1 MTQLATTYRWLAI
14 TALLAV
20 PLALAA
26 ADAPKA
32 KEAPKLTD
40 AQLIKSALS
49 AAPAGLA
56 KGATVIAMDEK
67 GGMRTLRKGD
77 NGFTCMPDNPATPG
91 PDPMCMDKASFDW
104 VHAMM
109 SKAPP
114 AAGRVGLM
122 YMLAGGT
129 DASNTDPY
137 SQKPSKADHWISTGP
152 HVMIAGADAAFY
164 DQFPKSADPDTSKPY
179 VMWAGTPYQHLM
191 VPVK

>member
-1 MTQLATTYRWLAI
+1 MSADFRKAAWFCLI
-14 TALLAV
+14 ALLAI
-20 PLALAA
+20 PLVAAA
-26 ADAPKA
+26 ADAPKMTD
-32 KEAPKLTD
+32 KE
-40 AQLIKSALS
+40 LIKSALS
-49 AAPAGLA
+49 AAPAGVA
-56 KGATVIAMDEK
+56 KHAGVIAMDAK
-67 GGMRTLRKGD
+67 GEMRTLRTGT

-91 PDPMCMDKASFDW
+91 PDPMCLDKASMNW

-109 SKAPP
+109 THATPEVGK
-114 AAGRVGLM
+114 VGLM

-137 SQKPSKADHWISTGP
+137 STKPSKADHWISTGP

-164 DQFPKSADPDTSKPY
+164 DAYPKNADPDTSAPY